1 MANTELSDI
10 FVPEVFASYQVNDS
24 VEKTDFVESGVVA
37 LDPELDARAKSGGYL
52 TTVPFWNDL
61 DASIEPNY
69 SNTTYTDVAEPQKIT
84 SDEMTAR
91 ISYLNEGFSS
101 SDLNKELAGSDPME
115 RIAARVD
122 SYWNRQ
128 FQRRVIAV
136 AVGLYNDNVAADG
149 GDMVV
154 DVSSSTPGTIA
165 PENRFTSS
173 GFVDAQYT
181 MGDRAGG
188 LGVLAVHSMVAKK
201 MAKDQLID
209 TIRDAEGRVLYQSY
223 MNARVVI
230 DDGLPTFGTG
240 VDRKYLSILF
250 GPGAIGYGRGE
261 PRKPTAVSR
270 YEERAN
276 GGGVEV
282 LWSRKTWLIH
292 PAGFDFLSTTITG
305 PGLSPTWADLQ
316 LATNWERVLDRKNI
330 PMAFY
335 VTNA

>member
-1 MANTELSDI
+1 MANTELTDI

-24 VEKTDFVESGVVA
+24 VEKTAFVESGVVV
-37 LDPELDARAKSGGYL
+37 LNPELDARAKSGGYL

-101 SDLNKELAGSDPME
+101 SDLNKELAGSDPMQ
-115 RIAARVD
+115 RIANRVD
-122 SYWNRQ
+122 AYWERQ
-128 FQRRVIAV
+128 FQRRVLAI
-136 AVGLYNDNVAADG
+136 AVGLYNDNVAANAS
-149 GDMVV
+149 DMTV
-154 DVSSSTPGTIA
+154 DVTSSTPGTITDA
-165 PENRFTSS
+165 NRFDSS
-173 GFVDAQYT
+173 SFVDAQFT
-181 MGDRAGG
+181 MGDQVGK
-188 LGVLAVHSMVAKK
+188 LGVFATHSMIYKRMVKQ
-201 MAKDQLID
+201 QLID
-209 TIRDAEGRVLYQSY
+209 FIRDADGKLLWTEYLG
-223 MNARVVI
+223 ARVIV
-230 DDGLPTFGTG
+230 DDGMPTFGTG

-250 GPGAIGYGRGE
+250 GTGAMGYGRGT
-261 PRKPTAVSR
+261 PKNPAKVAR

-292 PAGFDFLSTTITG
+292 PGGYDFLSASITA
-305 PGLSPTWADLQ
+305 PGLSPTWANLNN
-316 LATNWERVLDRKNI
+316 AANWERVLDRKNI

-335 VTNA
+335 LTNA